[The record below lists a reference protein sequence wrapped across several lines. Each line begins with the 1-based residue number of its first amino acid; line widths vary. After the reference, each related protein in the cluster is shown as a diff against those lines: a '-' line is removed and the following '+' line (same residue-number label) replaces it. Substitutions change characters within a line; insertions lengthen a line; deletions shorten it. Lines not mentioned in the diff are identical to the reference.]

1 MRKDETN
8 EHNEVYEKNEANEN
22 QTPLHESKK
31 LLQKT
36 DKDLQVSRETVQ
48 HIFDKIFKKVIT
60 LSGKAVINL
69 INGLFDTD
77 YPLDSEVTY
86 NWTEFH
92 DEELKKTLVDTII
105 TIDGKYS
112 YHLEAQISRDN
123 EIIFRMFEYGFRHA
137 NLNREREEDNYIL
150 RFPKPVIIYLYYT
163 GEVPDEY
170 TLTLEFDE
178 GAAKFDYTVP
188 VIKLPELTVEELNE
202 KKMVILIPF
211 HLLKL
216 RYWVQNGNVTEEA
229 LKKLVQDDIIGSIN
243 KNQQVGNITQ
253 EDALKLKRYTQKL
266 AEYLYVTLDRDGLGA
281 LRDMTDESF
290 MTDIDILCKEHEE
303 AMAEKDQAAEKK
315 LIKQVLRNY
324 EKGKTPEEIADDLV
338 ESVEHVKQ
346 ICAVIESVPDKEN
359 VDEIYKSL
367 QKY

>member
-1 MRKDETN
+1 MCWKRRIVN
-8 EHNEVYEKNEANEN
+8 VPAG
-22 QTPLHESKK
+22 PP
-31 LLQKT
+31 
-36 DKDLQVSRETVQ
+36 
-48 HIFDKIFKKVIT
+48 F
-60 LSGKAVINL
+60 
-69 INGLFDTD
+69 
-77 YPLDSEVTY
+77 DSEVNY

-92 DEELKKTLVDTII
+92 DEELRKTLADTII

-112 YHLEAQISRDN
+112 YHLEAQISKDN

-202 KKMVILIPF
+202 KKMVILI
-211 HLLKL
+211 
-216 RYWVQNGNVTEEA
+216 R
-229 LKKLVQDDIIGSIN
+229 
-243 KNQQVGNITQ
+243 
-253 EDALKLKRYTQKL
+253 
-266 AEYLYVTLDRDGLGA
+266 
-281 LRDMTDESF
+281 
-290 MTDIDILCKEHEE
+290 
-303 AMAEKDQAAEKK
+303 
-315 LIKQVLRNY
+315 QVLRNY

-346 ICAVIESVPDKEN
+346 ICEIIESVSDKEN
-359 VDEIYKSL
+359 VDEIYKRLSN
-367 QKY
+367 

>member
-1 MRKDETN
+1 MRKEETN
-8 EHNEVYEKNEANEN
+8 EHNEVNERDVANEN
-22 QTPLHESKK
+22 QTPLQEIEKV
-31 LLQKT
+31 LQKT
-36 DKDLQVSRETVQ
+36 DEDLQVSRETVQ

-60 LSGKAVINL
+60 LSCKAVVNL

-92 DEELKKTLVDTII
+92 DEELRKTLADTII

-112 YHLEAQISRDN
+112 YHLEAQISKDN

-137 NLNREREEDNYIL
+137 NLNREREDDNYIL

-163 GEVPDEY
+163 GKVPDEY

-216 RYWVQNGNVTEEA
+216 RYWVQNGNVTE
-229 LKKLVQDDIIGSIN
+229 
-243 KNQQVGNITQ
+243 
-253 EDALKLKRYTQKL
+253 L
-266 AEYLYVTLDRDGLGA
+266 A
-281 LRDMTDESF
+281 
-290 MTDIDILCKEHEE
+290 
-303 AMAEKDQAAEKK
+303 
-315 LIKQVLRNY
+315 
-324 EKGKTPEEIADDLV
+324 
-338 ESVEHVKQ
+338 
-346 ICAVIESVPDKEN
+346 
-359 VDEIYKSL
+359 
-367 QKY
+367 